1 MGFGKFLLRYFE
13 IMGRGSGMVPLLG
26 PSFEALTDDAEG
38 TH

>member
-26 PSFEALTDDAEG
+26 LTSDTVAEDAEG
-38 TH
+38 LR